1 MKVTGGEEMKKNTK
15 AMLVSIGILAVIA
28 IVLVVWVQLGS
39 SNKAT
44 STEKKETGQV
54 DKKQEA
60 SAKQDIQQEEKQK
73 ETQETGN
80 GEVPAGQEEQMQEP
94 ETQQDVTV
102 VFSGDILLSSYV
114 LNNYEKS
121 GINGIL
127 SEELQSEMQNAD
139 ITMVNEEFPFSNR
152 GTQAQDKQFTFRV
165 DPGYVKILQEMGI
178 DVVTVAN
185 NHALDYGTD
194 ALSDTFQTLDNA
206 GIAYVGAGDNLERA
220 SQPYVIKAGG
230 KTFGFLAASRVIPE
244 VSWNIDNRQPG
255 MLCTYDSAELCNAI
269 QKAKETCDYVVVYVH
284 WGIERENTPQD
295 YQRQLGKAYIDAGA
309 DMVIGAHPHV
319 LQGIEYYNGKPIV
332 YSLGNYIFN
341 QEINSTVLLKTT
353 ITPENE
359 ITLQLIPAYA
369 SGAKT
374 QKMQEEDGAQ
384 LYQFMEG
391 NSYGVSISKD
401 GVVERIG
408 E

>member
-80 GEVPAGQEEQMQEP
+80 GEVPAGQEEQVQEP

-359 ITLQLIPAYA
+359 TTLQLIPAYA

-391 NSYGVSISKD
+391 ISYGVSISKD

>member
-80 GEVPAGQEEQMQEP
+80 GEVPAGQEEQVQES

-359 ITLQLIPAYA
+359 TTLQLIPAYA

-374 QKMQEEDGAQ
+374 QKMQGEDGAQ

-391 NSYGVSISKD
+391 ISYGVSISKD